1 MTDMKNTLTPRQQ
14 ELRTM
19 LYDMEGWARINDFVV
34 RIFEDKDTRLRVLRA
49 LEDTPMDYDH
59 IEWRGIVDY
68 AIRKYL

>member
-1 MTDMKNTLTPRQQ
+1 
-14 ELRTM
+14 M